1 MKGCFDYCTRRSYD
15 MYVCK
20 LDNSPDKEK
29 KKPQITLLGFWNLV
43 FSEAVGWRHDKD
55 QCMEKSDSEIFEDD
69 GY

>member
-1 MKGCFDYCTRRSYD
+1 

-43 FSEAVGWRHDKD
+43 FSEAVG
-55 QCMEKSDSEIFEDD
+55 
-69 GY
+69 